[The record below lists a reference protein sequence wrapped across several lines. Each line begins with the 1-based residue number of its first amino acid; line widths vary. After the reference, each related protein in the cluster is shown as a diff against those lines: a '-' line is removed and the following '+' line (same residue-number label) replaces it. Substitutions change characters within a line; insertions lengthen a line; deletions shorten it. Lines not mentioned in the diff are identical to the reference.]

1 MRIIDGDALKE
12 KIMQSL
18 KACEEWQNDCSALL
32 NTTDYYRAKQG
43 VQTFQ
48 MCIAFLENQPTIEER
63 RNGEWIVAE
72 DGMIHCTVCEKI
84 PTNKIMDRV
93 KTLYYI
99 NPLNM
104 NFCPNCGAD
113 MRGEQD
119 D

>member
-1 MRIIDGDALKE
+1 MRLIDGDALKE

-32 NTTDYYRAKQG
+32 NITDYYRAEQG

-63 RNGEWIVAE
+63 RKGKWIVFSPPDDLHCGLVECPFCEEELIAE
-72 DGMIHCTVCEKI
+72 PNE
-84 PTNKIMDRV
+84 
-93 KTLYYI
+93 Y
-99 NPLNM
+99 

-113 MRGEQD
+113 MRERREDGKHK
-119 D
+119 